1 VENYIVKYFRNTRNY
16 SAERFILEMFFIL
29 FVLKYAIKGISFFV
43 FPMFGMDVL
52 NNFEGRGELLLRFHW
67 VFSFF
72 LVCIFMPF
80 VETITVQMIPIIV
93 GSKFITSKLTLIL
106 ISASIFTYLHSSYP
120 AIFLVYIFLAG
131 IIYAWSFI
139 TYRKEGC
146 FAAVFITSIIH
157 GLSNLPP
164 FLSTFLFR

>member
-1 VENYIVKYFRNTRNY
+1 VVNYIVKYFRNTRNY
-16 SAERFILEMFFIL
+16 SAERFILEMFLIL
-29 FVLKYAIKGISFFV
+29 FVIKYSILGISFFV

-52 NNFEGRGELLLRFHW
+52 NDFEGRGELLLRFHW

-80 VETITVQMIPIIV
+80 FETITAQMIPILV
-93 GSKFITSKLTLIL
+93 GAKFINSKLLLIL

-120 AIFLVYIFLAG
+120 AIILVYIFFAG